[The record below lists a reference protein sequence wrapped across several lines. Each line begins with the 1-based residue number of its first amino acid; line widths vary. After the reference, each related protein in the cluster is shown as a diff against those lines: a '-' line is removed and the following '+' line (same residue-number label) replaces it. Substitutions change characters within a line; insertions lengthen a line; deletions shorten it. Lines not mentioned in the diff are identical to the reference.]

1 MVYEILY
8 HMQRAASTDVEWKFM
23 KASELIAALQALVA
37 QYGDLDTLR
46 QENSALAD
54 VASVKYL
61 EEFSLPPVF
70 LIS

>member
-1 MVYEILY
+1 
-8 HMQRAASTDVEWKFM
+8 M
-23 KASELIAALQALVA
+23 KASELIAALQVLLA

>member
-1 MVYEILY
+1 
-8 HMQRAASTDVEWKFM
+8 M

-37 QYGDLDTLR
+37 QYGDLEVFR
-46 QENSALAD
+46 QEDGGVAD
-54 VASVKYL
+54 VTSVTHL